1 MSPCLR
7 IVPSTSSTTE
17 VRMNRCSE
25 NRSTSLTPTEVPMK
39 KPRRRVL
46 TPKSVFHGL
55 AQELDL
61 LGPTYAKLQVAHS
74 ALSPYPTLASLLA
87 RLTTAPRDDAKK
99 ELLAA
104 LIVIRQSDPH
114 RLWVAILLRAFRP
127 MLAKIWKE
135 LFGSD
140 TQERL
145 ALLLLSFQAAVAHVD
160 ACRDPVRIAMY
171 VRQGTRRR
179 AIVALSKELRWN
191 DMGFGEE
198 ADECSEASEA
208 QSQSHPRTVRPLLR
222 AGALHAHV
230 RRAHPTLSAEEQ
242 TREYQKLR
250 RRVRRALRAPS
261 ARLEDGAVTR

>member
-1 MSPCLR
+1 MNACFARRSSA
-7 IVPSTSSTTE
+7 PSH
-17 VRMNRCSE
+17 
-25 NRSTSLTPTEVPMK
+25 TEVPMK
-39 KPRRRVL
+39 KIRRRVL

-74 ALSPYPTLASLLA
+74 ALSPYPTLASLLT

-208 QSQSHPRTVRPLLR
+208 QSQSQSHPRTVRPLLR

-250 RRVRRALRAPS
+250 RRVRRALRAPCGGV
-261 ARLEDGAVTR
+261 EDGAVTR